1 MKFKFDFQV
10 YPLIFVLGAAIGAFS
25 GMGDIAA
32 PPPSL
37 LGLWLTALLSGFI
50 AIILY
55 QCARW
60 IWQLIKS
67 GRSTG

>member
-1 MKFKFDFQV
+1 MKFKFDYQA
-10 YPLIFVLGAAIGAFS
+10 YPLVFALGAAIGAFS

-37 LGLWLTALLSGFI
+37 SGLWPTALLFGFI

-60 IWQLIKS
+60 VWLFIKS